1 MPLYNKNDQVK
12 WYWIEKIWE
21 DEKLSN
27 KPEVLLDGPGYS
39 GYISG
44 PRTTAQNIMQ
54 NLHRLNGPW
63 VDPLE
68 IAKKIHKQGLDK
80 GNFIG
85 INLKND
91 S

>member
-1 MPLYNKNDQVK
+1 
-12 WYWIEKIWE
+12 
-21 DEKLSN
+21 
-27 KPEVLLDGPGYS
+27 
-39 GYISG
+39 
-44 PRTTAQNIMQ
+44 MQ
-54 NLHRLNGPW
+54 NLHRLNGPR

-85 INLKND
+85 INYHND